1 MRTDAET
8 ACASWPAGHARTCVL
23 AASPGKYPTASSYA
37 DAVTWSLPTCSP
49 RVGSD
54 RQGHLTLDRDRS
66 RMHQHPDAHPAAT
79 GAAAGARAPAAHG
92 STGDILD
99 ADTAQAF
106 NAAVRTAFELGEG
119 TVSFGIRPGH
129 ASVVSP
135 LCEVRLE
142 GCWLGEVD
150 GFAVSGAH
158 GRAVGADRT
167 VAGLELWAARSTVG
181 EHRRVVEGI
190 TYRFRTGIPWR
201 DQPRDHLPRRSYA
214 LAASSPG
221 FGYWKMHPNRNRR
234 LTRPGVS
241 GGDSGFHDISHL
253 ATKVCRS
260 IAS

>member
-1 MRTDAET
+1 
-8 ACASWPAGHARTCVL
+8 
-23 AASPGKYPTASSYA
+23 
-37 DAVTWSLPTCSP
+37 
-49 RVGSD
+49 
-54 RQGHLTLDRDRS
+54 
-66 RMHQHPDAHPAAT
+66 MHQHPDAHPAAT

-221 FGYWKMHPNRNRR
+221 FGYWKMHPNRKSTADSPRR
-234 LTRPGVS
+234 VRRRFWFSRHLSSRDEGLPLDCELRLVAPVPIVGCYRSGTASSSPGSAYWETRPDMGVGLS
-241 GGDSGFHDISHL
+241 SVQG
-253 ATKVCRS
+253 
-260 IAS
+260 